1 MPLKPLKTKDRLNAV
16 KMNAVAA
23 YSYCRDVLER
33 RWPEAEPYILK
44 DAWHSVFY
52 ARDIMKAPWP
62 AAEPEIMK
70 WGVTA
75 YVYATEVLNRRW
87 KAAEPVIKQDE
98 GNWYSYKQ
106 YFNIK

>member
-44 DAWHSVFY
+44 NAWYSVFY

-70 WGVTA
+70 H
-75 YVYATEVLNRRW
+75 
-87 KAAEPVIKQDE
+87 AAEAHMLLGVDNMVPHYNKKLKKYD
-98 GNWYSYKQ
+98 K
-106 YFNIK
+106 